1 MIFNWYINL
10 SSSIQL
16 DVRVYKLIS
25 NNSIIMNLYS
35 SQLNDVVVN

>member
-1 MIFNWYINL
+1 M